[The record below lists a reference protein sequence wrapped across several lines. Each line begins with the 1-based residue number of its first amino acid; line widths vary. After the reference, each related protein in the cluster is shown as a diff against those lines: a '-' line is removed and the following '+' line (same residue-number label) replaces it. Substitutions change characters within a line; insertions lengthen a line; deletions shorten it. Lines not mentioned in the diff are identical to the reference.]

1 MLYERLLS
9 AEWKTLRKKNNYEK
23 GMNMKTNSNDK
34 LNLIFY
40 SLENYDQQQYERY
53 ARQFNMKFLST
64 QLNENTAVF
73 SFNCDVVVACPMDKV
88 TAPA

>member
-1 MLYERLLS
+1 
-9 AEWKTLRKKNNYEK
+9 
-23 GMNMKTNSNDK
+23 MKESTSVNK

-40 SLENYDQQQYERY
+40 SLEQYDQQQYERY

-88 TAPA
+88 NAPVMTDRFCRPHG